1 MVIKEQN
8 YPLFSY
14 VFCEND
20 GNRSFCENY
29 TSIPEVF
36 QDSGSEEEFLG
47 FTSQD
52 VADVAFGRNS
62 CIE

>member
-1 MVIKEQN
+1 MSSVKTMASD
-8 YPLFSY
+8 PFAFTS
-14 VFCEND
+14 
-20 GNRSFCENY
+20 ENY